1 MLDVKAGFP
10 QQKVLAENGVDFADL
25 RETLMECAVWGSV
38 CVLKRVCLGVWIP
51 VGHLSPGGRRLERGS
66 DPLWGPFERCRS
78 LV

>member
-38 CVLKRVCLGVWIP
+38 CVLKRVFRSVDPGWAVGVSCI
-51 VGHLSPGGRRLERGS
+51 
-66 DPLWGPFERCRS
+66 
-78 LV
+78 